1 MLVAACLVVVVLALL
16 GFSRLYRKVDQSQ
29 ALIVSKTRRV
39 DVSFTGQVVL
49 PILHKA
55 EVMDI
60 SVKTIEISRAGRDG
74 LICRDNI
81 RADIRILFFVKV
93 NKTVEDVI
101 KVAQSV
107 GTERAS
113 HQDTLQELF
122 HAKFSEALK
131 TVGKQLDFTDLYT
144 KREELRYH
152 VIELIGVDLNG
163 YHLEDAA
170 IDYLEQTPLTQLDP
184 ANVLDAQ
191 GIRKI
196 TELTAVEHVRTNE
209 AKRSEQM
216 EITRQDVDAREAI
229 LELERRQA
237 DAEIKKKREIET
249 SRAREEAETARVVEE
264 ERLRAQGAFLR
275 TEEQLGV
282 QRENQAREIAVAAK
296 NRERVIA
303 VENERIEKDRLLE
316 VIARERETQLTKIS
330 AEKEVE
336 AEKREIAEVIRER
349 VAVDRTVAEQEESIK
364 KLRVVEEAER
374 ERQTLVIAAEAEA
387 QEKLVKDIKAAEA
400 AEQAATHRAA
410 EELTLAEARL
420 KTADL
425 DARAKLRLAE
435 GVQAEAAA
443 EGLAA
448 VQVRDKEAE
457 VTVKAGRA
465 EAEATE
471 ARLRAEAEGTQ
482 AKALA
487 EAEGARAKG
496 LAEAEGARA
505 AAEATEARLK
515 AEAEGARAKGL
526 AEAESAK
533 AKGLAEAEG
542 ARAAAE
548 ATTARLKAEAEGARA
563 RGLAEAQGAQ
573 AAAQATEARLKA
585 EAEGVRVK
593 ALAEAEGARAMG
605 AAEAEGAKAKALAEA
620 TAIGEKLKAEAEG
633 LTEKAAAMAALDEA
647 SRGHEEYRL
656 RLAAEKE
663 IRLAGLE
670 TQRQVAEAQASV
682 LATGL
687 EHADIDIVGGESVFF
702 DRLVSAVSLGKGV
715 DGFVDNSRTAQAL
728 ARPWLDGSGS
738 FTEDLGRILGSVG
751 TADVQH
757 LTVSALLLKLMR
769 SGGAEA
775 AGFQQLLDRAGE
787 LGLAD
792 TPLTAL
798 NGNGARN

>member
-1 MLVAACLVVVVLALL
+1 MEVLGALVAACLVVVLLALL
-16 GFSRLYRKVDQSQ
+16 AFSRLYRKVDQSQ

-60 SVKTIEISRAGRDG
+60 SVKTIEISRSGRDG

-101 KVAQSV
+101 KVAQTV

-131 TVGKQLDFTDLYT
+131 TVGKQMDFTDLYT

-152 VIELIGVDLNG
+152 IIELIGIDLNG

-170 IDYLEQTPLTQLDP
+170 IDYLEQTPLSQMDP
-184 ANVLDAQ
+184 ANVLDAE

-196 TELTAVEHVRTNE
+196 TELTAIEHVRTNE
-209 AKRSEQM
+209 ARRNEQK

-237 DAEIKKKREIET
+237 DAEIKQKREIET

-264 ERLRAQGAFLR
+264 ERLRAQAAFLR

-316 VIARERETQLTKIS
+316 VIARERETQLTRIS

-374 ERQTLVIAAEAEA
+374 ERQALVIAAEAEA

-471 ARLRAEAEGTQ
+471 ARLRAEAEG
-482 AKALA
+482 
-487 EAEGARAKG
+487 
-496 LAEAEGARA
+496 ARA
-505 AAEATEARLK
+505 AAEATAARLT
-515 AEAEGARAKGL
+515 AEADGARAKGL
-526 AEAESAK
+526 AEAESA
-533 AKGLAEAEG
+533 
-542 ARAAAE
+542 R
-548 ATTARLKAEAEGARA
+548 
-563 RGLAEAQGAQ
+563 
-573 AAAQATEARLKA
+573 
-585 EAEGVRVK
+585 
-593 ALAEAEGARAMG
+593 
-605 AAEAEGAKAKALAEA
+605 AKALAEA
-620 TAIGEKLKAEAEG
+620 TAIGEKLKAEAAG

-656 RLAAEKE
+656 RLQAEKE

-670 TQRQVAEAQASV
+670 TQRQVAEAQATV

-702 DRLVSAVSLGKGV
+702 DRLVSSISLGKGV
-715 DGFVDNSRTAQAL
+715 DGFLSSSDTAQAL
-728 ARPWLDGSGS
+728 AKPWLDGSGS
-738 FTEDLGRILGSVG
+738 FTEDLSRVLGSLG
-751 TADVQH
+751 SADLRN
-757 LTVSALLLKLMR
+757 LTVSALLMKQIK
-769 SGGAEA
+769 GGGPN
-775 AGFQQLLDRAGE
+775 AGQLQKLLDRASE

-792 TPLTAL
+792 TPVTVL
-798 NGNGARN
+798 NGSGARG

>member
-1 MLVAACLVVVVLALL
+1 MEALGVLVAACVIIAVLLLL

-60 SVKTIEISRAGRDG
+60 SVKTIEISRSGRDG

-93 NKTVEDVI
+93 NKTVQDVI

-131 TVGKQLDFTDLYT
+131 TVGKQMDFTDLYT

-152 VIELIGVDLNG
+152 IIELIGVDLNG

-209 AKRSEQM
+209 AKRTEEK

-229 LELERRQA
+229 LELERRQV
-237 DAEIKKKREIET
+237 DAEIKQRREIET
-249 SRAREEAETARVVEE
+249 SRAREEAETARVMEE
-264 ERLRAQGAFLR
+264 ERLRAQTAFLR

-316 VIARERETQLTKIS
+316 VIARERETQLTQIS

-374 ERQTLVIAAEAEA
+374 DRQALVIAAEAEA

-435 GVQAEAAA
+435 GVQAESAA

-487 EAEGARAKG
+487 EAEGARARG
-496 LAEAEGARA
+496 LAEAEGAQA
-505 AAEATEARLK
+505 AAAATEARLR
-515 AEAEGARAKGL
+515 AEAEGARAK
-526 AEAESAK
+526 
-533 AKGLAEAEG
+533 
-542 ARAAAE
+542 
-548 ATTARLKAEAEGARA
+548 
-563 RGLAEAQGAQ
+563 
-573 AAAQATEARLKA
+573 
-585 EAEGVRVK
+585 
-593 ALAEAEGARAMG
+593 ALAEAEGTK
-605 AAEAEGAKAKALAEA
+605 AAALAEA
-620 TAIGEKLKAEAEG
+620 TGIGEKLKAEAAG

-656 RLAAEKE
+656 RLQAEKE

-670 TQRQVAEAQASV
+670 TQRQVAEAQATV

-687 EHADIDIVGGESVFF
+687 ENADIDIVGGESVFF
-702 DRLVSAVSLGKGV
+702 DRLVSAVSFGKGV
-715 DGFVDNSRTAQAL
+715 DGFMANSRTAQTL
-728 ARPWLDGSGS
+728 AKPWLDGSGS
-738 FTEDLGRILGSVG
+738 FTEDLSRVLGSVG
-751 TADVQH
+751 TADVQN
-757 LTVSALLLKLMR
+757 LTVSALLMKLMNG
-769 SGGAEA
+769 GGADA
-775 AGFQQLLDRAGE
+775 SQFRQLLEKAGE

-792 TPLTAL
+792 TPVASL
-798 NGNGARN
+798 NGAARN